1 MKKII
6 LLLLTTFLFAVSFQK
21 LSFENYISKLTFNKN
36 YIAVALENGEI
47 IIKSFNSFKD
57 IAKIKLPNIEDFMGD
72 KIPMP
77 VFNLDIKNNKILIL
91 AGGEDN
97 SKNLFIFDIKTKKL
111 SKILTTKESLM
122 KAFFYKDKILFA
134 YLSDELA
141 LYDIK
146 NRKIIYKKQ
155 IGNYVFSDC
164 SIFKDIA
171 VLSDESGVI
180 KVVDIQ
186 TGKKLSELK
195 GFNKDQTLSID
206 IFQNFVI
213 NGTADKRIAVYN
225 LKNGNTIFEFRGKFL
240 PYGVAITDNR
250 LAIQYNEKNDIALF
264 NFNKKM
270 KLLKGH
276 TMALNGMKFI
286 NKNRLISYS
295 PAEIIIWNLEKN

>member
-1 MKKII
+1 
-6 LLLLTTFLFAVSFQK
+6 
-21 LSFENYISKLTFNKN
+21 
-36 YIAVALENGEI
+36 
-47 IIKSFNSFKD
+47 
-57 IAKIKLPNIEDFMGD
+57 MGD